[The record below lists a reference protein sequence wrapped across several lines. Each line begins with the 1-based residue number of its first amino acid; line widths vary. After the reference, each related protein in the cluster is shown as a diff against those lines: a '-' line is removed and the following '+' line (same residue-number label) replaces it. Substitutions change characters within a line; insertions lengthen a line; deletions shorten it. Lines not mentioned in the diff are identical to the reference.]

1 MSIHVWLGHFAMQQK
16 LTEHCKSTIIKFFKR
31 WKNTAG
37 MKGTLNNNKL
47 NYKEDINHEHIDL
60 DKYLFYI
67 S

>member
-1 MSIHVWLGHFAMQQK
+1 MSIHVWPRYFAMQQK